1 MKNAKLITIGLAT
14 AALVGLTAGARVQGA
29 EPQTRDD
36 ARARQYGGSVDAW
49 QHGYE
54 HAYRDGADQGR
65 QDRERR
71 MSYNLR
77 DSAYLG
83 QRGYE
88 KAFGDRNQYLDGYRQ
103 GYQAGYDEAF
113 YGVSGQYG
121 QLYGRPQAGGRVPAG
136 NDPYADRQHSSTDMA
151 FDAGY
156 REGITLG
163 QQDRG
168 RNSRSNYQSSATY
181 RSGDM
186 GYRSSYGDRESY
198 RVQFRDGVQRGYE
211 DGYGRS
217 QNGALEA
224 ANPSRNTS
232 PNRSANSGRPGA
244 GSRNGQGG
252 AGGTF
257 TVPANRQWTP
267 TGIRVNQGDVLRL
280 TSTGEIR
287 FTGNRRPCRRR
298 WISSPQVG
306 LGRTVAGG
314 ARGSAHRTH
323 RQRSAVRDRR
333 FDDDHGPGER
343 LVVPG
348 DQRRQRQRQQRPVSG
363 DHLAGTLNRALFA
376 TAIPSLLSKCRH
388 GGMAERSIGGDE
400 AAWWAWRFDA
410 HSSRNCLRVLGA
422 RSGSHRASTASNS
435 GTFTGLLM

>member
-1 MKNAKLITIGLAT
+1 MKNAKLIAIGLAT
-14 AALVGLTAGARVQGA
+14 AALVALTTSARVQGA
-29 EPQTRDD
+29 EPQARDD
-36 ARARQYGGSVDAW
+36 SRARQYAGSTDAW

-77 DSAYLG
+77 ESGYG

-113 YGVSGQYG
+113 YGLSGQYG
-121 QLYGRPQAGGRVPAG
+121 QLYGRPRAGGRVPAA

-168 RNSRSNYQSSATY
+168 RNSRTNYQNSPAY

-198 RVQFRDGVQRGYE
+198 RLQFRDGIQRGYE

-217 QNGALEA
+217 QNGGFDAT
-224 ANPSRNTS
+224 NPSRNPS
-232 PNRSANSGRPGA
+232 PDGSGNGSRQSN

-252 AGGTF
+252 GGTF

-267 TGIRVNQGDVLRL
+267 TGIRVNQGEALRF

-287 FTGNRRPCRRR
+287 FTGNDDRAGVAGSLAHRLVPGAPLPAAFAGALIGRIDNGLPFAIGDLQSITAPGSGLLYLGTNDDNVSDNTGQFQVV
-298 WISSPQVG
+298 IS
-306 LGRTVAGG
+306 LGR
-314 ARGSAHRTH
+314 
-323 RQRSAVRDRR
+323 
-333 FDDDHGPGER
+333 
-343 LVVPG
+343 
-348 DQRRQRQRQQRPVSG
+348 
-363 DHLAGTLNRALFA
+363 
-376 TAIPSLLSKCRH
+376 
-388 GGMAERSIGGDE
+388 
-400 AAWWAWRFDA
+400 
-410 HSSRNCLRVLGA
+410 
-422 RSGSHRASTASNS
+422 
-435 GTFTGLLM
+435 